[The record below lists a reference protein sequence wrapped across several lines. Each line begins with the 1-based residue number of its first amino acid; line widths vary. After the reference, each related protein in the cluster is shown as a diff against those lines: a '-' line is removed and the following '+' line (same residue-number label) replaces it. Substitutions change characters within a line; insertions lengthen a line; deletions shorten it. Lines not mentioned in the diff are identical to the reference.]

1 MRVGECGASVSLHWD
16 HLLSRTKAEVHC
28 PSKVSSARA
37 SSAHHLLSFTRIT
50 GPQGVEVGLA
60 RVRRVDLC
68 GGVEAQAGT
77 RLEQAGGA
85 AVRGRWA
92 DVGTVE
98 LSPGATGSL
107 FELTGEREQ
116 TDQFAADLACVLDV
130 DVAGHDYVHG
140 IRGPCDHEKLF
151 EVVRTLPAPVTAV
164 ELVAGHGDVLCLF
177 AEDQL
182 EGGQGIDGQTV
193 PV

>member
-77 RLEQAGGA
+77 RLEKAGGA
-85 AVRGRWA
+85 AVDRRWA
-92 DVGTVE
+92 DVRAGAM
-98 LSPGATGSL
+98 SPGATSGFL
-107 FELTGEREQ
+107 ELARE
-116 TDQFAADLACVLDV
+116 
-130 DVAGHDYVHG
+130 
-140 IRGPCDHEKLF
+140 
-151 EVVRTLPAPVTAV
+151 
-164 ELVAGHGDVLCLF
+164 
-177 AEDQL
+177 
-182 EGGQGIDGQTV
+182 
-193 PV
+193 